1 MKKWITFLLLL
12 ILLQVAKAQDVEQI
26 KQVLEQ
32 QRLAWNRGDLEAYMK
47 GYWNNEALLF
57 VGKSG
62 PRYGWRQTLEN
73 YRTSYPDKEAMG
85 ILTFDIRE
93 VRLIADDHAFV
104 LGAWHLKRAKD
115 EPEGFFTLLVRKI
128 EGEWLVVADH
138 SS

>member
-1 MKKWITFLLLL
+1 MTFLLLL
-12 ILLQVAKAQDVEQI
+12 ILVQVAKAQDVEQI

-32 QRLAWNRGDLEAYMK
+32 QRLAWNRGDLKAYMK

>member
-1 MKKWITFLLLL
+1 MTFLLLL
-12 ILLQVAKAQDVEQI
+12 ILVQVARAQDVEQV

-57 VGKSG
+57 VGKNG

>member
-1 MKKWITFLLLL
+1 MTFLLLL
-12 ILLQVAKAQDVEQI
+12 ILVQVARAQDVEQI

-57 VGKSG
+57 VGKNG

>member
-1 MKKWITFLLLL
+1 MKKWMTFLLLL
-12 ILLQVAKAQDVEQI
+12 ILVQVARAQDVEQV

-57 VGKSG
+57 VGKNG